1 MRSEES
7 VPTRLFGDD
16 EVGLEEQVESCQLSP
31 AQNLTA
37 GNIDLIIDLIGQFVE
52 NSSNSIPASCVD
64 LISFDSPAPA
74 P

>member
-1 MRSEES
+1 M
-7 VPTRLFGDD
+7 
-16 EVGLEEQVESCQLSP
+16 VGLEEEVESCQLSATLSP

-37 GNIDLIIDLIGQFVE
+37 GNIDLIGQFVE

-74 P
+74 Q